1 MSGVKDVVYGS
12 RLYQLSLRGRFP
24 HGLAFY
30 PENLWPGDVERAND
44 LFRGRF
50 HLAGETVEVGQN
62 PPWFGAEG
70 SDEWRAEL
78 QGFRWL
84 RHFQAAGG
92 ESATRAARSLA
103 GSWLTHHPGYDPFIW
118 RADILARRLIS
129 WCLHADILFKNA
141 ELTYRSDLLRSL
153 ARQARHLARVAEN
166 APSGVSAV
174 TAATG
179 LAFVGLC
186 LPESRSW
193 TEKGLVLL
201 TDQINRQLRSDGG
214 HVSRSPH
221 AQHQV
226 LQDLILLKRT
236 MMNIGEPP
244 PEPLVNAIDR
254 MTPTLRMMRHGDGGL
269 GLFNGG
275 TEGVAEDIEQT
286 IRRSGIRGKPNLSA
300 PKAGFERLQG
310 GHTALIADFGGPAPE
325 PGVGF
330 AGLLSFEMSHRRE
343 RVIVNSGASRPPSQ
357 QWERALASTAAHST
371 LTIADTNAVGVP
383 DAGRRRK
390 RRLEAEALRTESADA
405 TWLDMM
411 HTGYQERFGVVHRR
425 RLYLDRDGRDLRG
438 EDRLEVADR
447 RKLNVVPF
455 AVRFHLHP
463 SASAVMAQ
471 GGDAA
476 LIRLKSGRGWRFR
489 VAGGTLKL
497 EESVYLG
504 DGAPRRSQQIV
515 ASGDLDSSDVTVQW
529 ALTLIDG
536 ADA

>member
-1 MSGVKDVVYGS
+1 MSGVRDLVYRS

-24 HGLAFY
+24 HGLAYY
-30 PENLWPGDVERAND
+30 PENLWPGDLARANE

-50 HLAGETVEVGQN
+50 DLAGERVEVGTS
-62 PPWFGAEG
+62 PPWIGVTASE
-70 SDEWRAEL
+70 SWRAEL
-78 QGFRWL
+78 QGFAWL

-92 ESATRAARSLA
+92 EAATRAARSLA
-103 GSWLTHHPGYDPFIW
+103 GSWLTHNADYDPFIW
-118 RADILARRLIS
+118 RSDILARRLIS

-141 ELTYRSDLLRSL
+141 ELTYRSDLLRSMG
-153 ARQARHLARVAEN
+153 RQARHLARVAETTPN
-166 APSGVSAV
+166 GVQAV

-179 LAFVGLC
+179 LAFIGLC
-186 LPESRSW
+186 LPESRNW
-193 TEKGLVLL
+193 TDKGLVLL
-201 TDQINRQLRSDGG
+201 TDQIGRQLLSDGG
-214 HVSRSPH
+214 HISRNPQVLH
-221 AQHQV
+221 HV

-244 PEPLVNAIDR
+244 PEPLINAIDR
-254 MTPTLRMMRHGDGGL
+254 MTPTLRMLRHGDGGL

-275 TEGVAEDIEQT
+275 TEDTAADIEQT

-343 RVIVNSGASRPPSQ
+343 RVVVNGGAARPPSPE
-357 QWERALASTAAHST
+357 WERALASTAAHST

-383 DAGRRRK
+383 DAGRRRR

-411 HTGYQERFGVVHRR
+411 HTGYQERYGVVHRR

-447 RKLNVVPF
+447 RKPSHVPF

-463 SASAVMAQ
+463 DASAVLAQ
-471 GGDAA
+471 GGNVA

-489 VAGGTLKL
+489 VAGADLKL
-497 EESVYLG
+497 EDSVYLG
-504 DGAPRRSQQIV
+504 DGSPRRSQQVV
-515 ASGDLDSSDVTVQW
+515 ASGDLDSTDITVQW

-536 ADA
+536 SDS

>member
-1 MSGVKDVVYGS
+1 MSGVRDLVYRS

-24 HGLAFY
+24 HGLAYY
-30 PENLWPGDVERAND
+30 PENLWPGDVARAND

-50 HLAGETVEVGQN
+50 ELAGERVEVGSN
-62 PPWFGAEG
+62 PPWTGVTASEP
-70 SDEWRAEL
+70 WQAEL
-78 QGFRWL
+78 QGFAWL

-92 ESATRAARSLA
+92 EAATRAARGLA
-103 GSWLTHHPGYDPFIW
+103 GSWLTHNGEYDPFVW
-118 RADILARRLIS
+118 RADILARRLMS

-141 ELTYRSDLLRSL
+141 ELTYRSDLLRSM
-153 ARQARHLARVAEN
+153 ARQARHLGRVAEK
-166 APSGVSAV
+166 APDGVRAV

-179 LAFVGLC
+179 LAFIGLC

-193 TEKGLVLL
+193 TDKGLVLL
-201 TDQINRQLRSDGG
+201 NDQIGRQLLSDGG
-214 HVSRSPH
+214 HRSRNPQSLH
-221 AQHQV
+221 RM

-244 PEPLVNAIDR
+244 PEPLINAIDR
-254 MTPTLRMMRHGDGGL
+254 MTPTLRMLRHGDGGL
-269 GLFNGG
+269 GLFNGA
-275 TEGVAEDIEQT
+275 TEGVAADIEQT

-310 GHTALIADFGGPAPE
+310 GHTALIADFGGPSPE

-343 RVIVNSGASRPPSQ
+343 RVIVNSGAARPPSQ
-357 QWERALASTAAHST
+357 EWERALASTAAHST
-371 LTIADTNAVGVP
+371 LTIADRNAVGVP
-383 DAGRRRK
+383 DAGRRRR

-447 RKLNVVPF
+447 RKPNQVPF

-463 SASAVMAQ
+463 DADAVLAQ

-489 VAGGTLKL
+489 VAGAALKL
-497 EESVYLG
+497 EDSVYLG
-504 DGAPRRSQQIV
+504 DGSPRRSQQVV
-515 ASGDLDSSDVTVQW
+515 ASGDLDSTDITVQW

-536 ADA
+536 SDS